1 MSKPTVYLVDDNDA
15 FRRSTMWVLEAGGFE
30 VRAFPGGPA
39 LLTEWTE
46 ASAVPANTCL
56 LSDIRMPGMSGLELQ
71 QELRRRHID
80 VPLVFITGHGDV
92 PLAVEAMRNG
102 ALNFIEKPCAP
113 EHLVQVLKQSLEHP
127 VNTGRASDD
136 DGSTERLAQ
145 LTPRER
151 QVFDLVVEGKL
162 NKTVADVLS
171 ISIKTVE
178 MHRANMMTKL
188 GARNL
193 PDLVRLAIAARD
205 GGSA

>member
-1 MSKPTVYLVDDNDA
+1 MDKPTVFLVDDNEA
-15 FRRSTMWVLEAGGFE
+15 FRRSTGWVLEAGGFD
-30 VRAFPGGPA
+30 VRDFSGGQA
-39 LLTEWTE
+39 LLAEWTE
-46 ASAVPANTCL
+46 AASVPANTCL

-71 QELRRRHID
+71 QELRRRQID

-102 ALNFIEKPCAP
+102 AVNFIEKPCAP
-113 EHLVQVLKQSLEHP
+113 EHLVQVLKQSLEHQHA
-127 VNTGRASDD
+127 VGRAADD
-136 DGSTERLAQ
+136 DGSATRLAQ

-162 NKTVADVLS
+162 NKTVADVLT

>member
-1 MSKPTVYLVDDNDA
+1 MDKPTVFLVDDNEA
-15 FRRSTMWVLEAGGFE
+15 FRRSTGWVLEAGGFD
-30 VRAFPGGPA
+30 VRDFSGGQA
-39 LLTEWTE
+39 LLAEWTQ

-71 QELRRRHID
+71 QELRRRQID

-102 ALNFIEKPCAP
+102 AVNFIEKPCAP
-113 EHLVQVLKQSLEHP
+113 EHLVQILKQSLEQQP
-127 VNTGRASDD
+127 AAARSADD
-136 DGSTERLAQ
+136 DGSATRLAQ

-193 PDLVRLAIAARD
+193 PDLVRLAIGARD
-205 GGSA
+205 GGGA